1 MKNLWFKKVTVMF
14 MSLVLLFVFTAC
26 SSSENGQNNGQDME
40 QNWAEENN
48 NDIPYDYPQTDGGNV
63 RPDDPFADGNVTPDD
78 PFADNDTP
86 NEVYTNNDIEEMPH
100 VMIQKDAIVGE
111 WEHESGDF
119 NYYLY
124 SDDRYEV
131 REGQDVF
138 YGTYSFDGEVILLDD
153 GSGFPVNGT
162 FDFSDGGHLYIEGG
176 MGRFYFNGK

>member
-1 MKNLWFKKVTVMF
+1 MKYLWFKKITVIV
-14 MSLVLLFVFTAC
+14 MSLVLLLVSTAC
-26 SSSENGQNNGQDME
+26 SSSEGGQNNGHDME
-40 QNWAEENN
+40 QNWSEG
-48 NDIPYDYPQTDGGNV
+48 NDNDVPYDYPQTDGGNV
-63 RPDDPFADGNVTPDD
+63 RPDDPFAGND
-78 PFADNDTP
+78 AP